1 MWRITQP
8 AMCSGCSSQREESTD
23 VWRSGDFVI
32 VTLQDWCAE
41 TGDYNMTI
49 YAKRDHMP
57 YFVKMNCIQYQI
69 TQLMLISME
78 HFALV

>member
-41 TGDYNMTI
+41 TGDYNI
-49 YAKRDHMP
+49 
-57 YFVKMNCIQYQI
+57 
-69 TQLMLISME
+69 LINNINY
-78 HFALV
+78 ALVQIAIVIILYCCRCSPV